1 MLVKRVHKNVKKTN
15 LVEMTVQG
23 SKHSFSRILPSFLQL
38 NSGVLRNVPDIKD
51 VEIQIDIMKKL
62 GFLLDFEKNSNVL
75 NYSGI
80 DKKKAGIVNIEDY
93 SSRYSRSLINLY
105 PIFSRFDIKLKE
117 PTGCPIG
124 RRDISWYVDIM
135 KQFGISFDIHNMYT
149 RVYCSELKKAD
160 EIKIRDR
167 SFSSTNIAITCA
179 IEAKSDTKIFG
190 PSLEPEIFDLINM
203 LQNAEVKI
211 RYHAEEDCVHIQAD
225 QFDEKKVVDHTI
237 LPDRNVIVTLVCG
250 ALLLKKDICINT
262 FGFTETQLQLAP
274 FLDILKQLNID
285 YQYND
290 NRLLVMGASCRIKGR
305 ELEIKAGHYPL
316 FCSDWQPLI
325 AVLSVLGLTMT
336 IEDTLFESRF
346 GYLDEYKKF
355 GVKYK
360 IIDERRAKILD
371 SEGYEFN
378 PEQKIKAKALDLRCG
393 AGIGLLSMLHHGV
406 CEIENVLQIKRG
418 YERYDTQLNT
428 LLGEDLF
435 CYEQE
440 EANEIQ

>member
-1 MLVKRVHKNVKKTN
+1 MLVKRVHTN
-15 LVEMTVQG
+15 SKINNYVEMSIQG
-23 SKHSFSRILPSFLQL
+23 SKHSFSRILPSFLQF
-38 NSGVLRNVPDIKD
+38 NSGIVRNVPDIKD

-62 GFLLDFEKNSNVL
+62 GFLLDFDKNSNVL

-80 DKKKAGIVNIEDY
+80 NKRKKGVVNIKDY

-124 RRDISWYVDIM
+124 RRDISWYVEIM
-135 KQFGISFDIHNMYT
+135 KKFGISFDINDMYT
-149 RVYCSELKKAD
+149 RVYRSELKKVS
-160 EIKIRDR
+160 EITVRDR

-190 PSLEPEIFDLINM
+190 PSLEPEIFDLISM
-203 LQNAEVKI
+203 LKNAGVKI
-211 RYHAEEDCVHIQAD
+211 SHNMENDYFHIHADR
-225 QFDEKKVVDHTI
+225 FDEKKVVDHII

-274 FLDILKQLNID
+274 FLEILKQLNIE
-285 YQYND
+285 YRYKD
-290 NRLLVMGASCRIKGR
+290 NSLLVMGSSCNIKGM

-316 FCSDWQPLI
+316 FCSDWQPLL
-325 AVLSVLGLTMT
+325 AVLSVLGLNMT

-346 GYLDEYKKF
+346 GYLNEYKKF
-355 GVKYK
+355 GVRFE
-360 IIDERRAKILD
+360 IIDERRARILD

-378 PEQKIKAKALDLRCG
+378 PGQKITAKALDLRCG
-393 AGIGLLSMLHHGV
+393 AGIGLLSMLHPGV

-418 YERYDTQLNT
+418 YEGYDKQLNT
-428 LLGEDLF
+428 LLGGDLF

-440 EANEIQ
+440 EMIQ